1 MDGPLRS
8 PRLLRRPKGKGGVL
22 LGLCAG
28 IGEHLGYDP
37 LLVRLIFVLLLFLP
51 PGGLAVALIYLLFAL
66 FVPVAEA

>member
-28 IGEHLGYDP
+28 IGEHLGCDP